1 MTVGFQPT
9 VIDFADFRHGTLRLD
24 FGTNQDKK
32 RCLKIILKSYKKGLT
47 KRRKSG
53 IIALL

>member
-9 VIDFADFRHGTLRLD
+9 VIDFADFRHGTPRLK

-32 RCLKIILKSYKKGLT
+32 RSLKIISKSYKKGLT
-47 KRRKSG
+47 SRKKSG